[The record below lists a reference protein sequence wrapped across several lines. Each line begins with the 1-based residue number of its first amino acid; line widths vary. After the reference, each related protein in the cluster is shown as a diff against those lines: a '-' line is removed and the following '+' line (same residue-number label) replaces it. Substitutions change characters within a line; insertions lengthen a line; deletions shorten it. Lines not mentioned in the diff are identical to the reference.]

1 MSVVTGKLMNIVN
14 NVKLLLQMKNHTK
27 SIVTSLSGSQSA
39 LHRSLRL
46 SSSIPF
52 SMIPKEEPE
61 QDGGGRENTAFEHD
75 VVVVVN
81 ERAHQEPERRSER
94 RVSIQSPDE
103 VIMSVNDV
111 RKMSDVDLNDNDNK
125 PVSILRD
132 SNFPKNNSIGIIE
145 DDPHSPLPNSRSFVK
160 RASISLNNVRR
171 KSIEQVKYTF
181 NHYKG
186 IVLALASSVF
196 FTLTAVIVKHL
207 KHIHPGEMACFRFA
221 GILLFTIPMLITANV
236 APFGPREKRHF
247 LLLRG
252 IAGAT
257 SLYLRYSALHYL
269 PIANATVI
277 VLSMP
282 VFVCIFAR
290 IFLKEPCGIFH
301 CVAIGVTFIGI
312 GFTTKIGSLI
322 GITESDGTDRSGEMI
337 GLMYSMGATLVGAS
351 IYIFVR
357 KVKEVHNSVILFN
370 FALVAVVETSILTG
384 LDDGFTLPTE
394 GFTPWLLMVLC
405 VMSFY
410 AQLLLTK
417 ALQMEEASIVSV
429 TRSSAEVVCA
439 FAFQILIFHQI
450 PDVYACI
457 GALLVISSVLLISA
471 RKWVVTLPS
480 NHMGRKLLG
489 FTLR

>member
-1 MSVVTGKLMNIVN
+1 MSNVTSLQEAADA
-14 NVKLLLQMKNHTK
+14 KLLIQMKNHSK
-27 SIVTSLSGSQSA
+27 SIVSA
-39 LHRSLRL
+39 LFGTPSISFSLLGL
-46 SSSIPF
+46 SSPIPF
-52 SMIPKEEPE
+52 TMIPKQPE
-61 QDGGGRENTAFEHD
+61 QEEGTGGSDNSAFEHD

-81 ERAHQEPERRSER
+81 EGPPAAPPPRRHDR
-94 RVSIQSPDE
+94 RVSIKSDDG
-103 VIMSVNDV
+103 STKSGDV
-111 RKMSDVDLNDNDNK
+111 RQLSKVDLNANDDK
-125 PVSILRD
+125 PVSIMSD
-132 SNFPKNNSIGIIE
+132 TNFPKNNSIGLA
-145 DDPHSPLPNSRSFVK
+145 DDEGPPPNSRSFVK
-160 RASISLNNVRR
+160 RASISLNKARR

-207 KHIHPGEMACFRFA
+207 KHIHAGEMACFRFA

-252 IAGAT
+252 VAGAT

-290 IFLKEPCGIFH
+290 IFLKEACGIFH
-301 CVAIGVTFIGI
+301 CVAIGITFIGI
-312 GFTTKIGSLI
+312 GFTTKISSLV
-322 GITESDGTDRSGEMI
+322 GITESEGFDRSGEI
-337 GLMYSMGATLVGAS
+337 TGLLYSMGATLVGAS

-370 FALVAVVETSILTG
+370 FALVAIVETSILTG

-394 GFTPWLLMVLC
+394 GYTPWLLMALC
-405 VMSFY
+405 ILSFY

-417 ALQMEEASIVSV
+417 ALQIEEASLVSV

-439 FAFQILIFHQI
+439 FAFQILIFHQL
-450 PDVYACI
+450 PDIYACI
-457 GALLVISSVLLISA
+457 GALLVLTSVLLISA
-471 RKWVVTLPS
+471 RKWVVTLPPH
-480 NHMGRKLLG
+480 HMGRKMLG